1 MTKNF
6 QNSDVI
12 WLDSVDSTNE
22 EIKRRFQE
30 LSKPTWIIAKKQ
42 TKGKGRNGNVWFSSD
57 GNFSGSLM
65 FFPTVERSY
74 FHLYG
79 FFFGVALHNTVKKI
93 IKDGVDIRLKWPNDL
108 MIENAKVAGIL
119 LESIQS
125 PQSNQV
131 ALIVG
136 VGVNLN
142 SHPNLNLDVRKRYSS
157 QCVANFSN
165 HEICQVSF
173 FNKFS
178 DELKELGL
186 YVEENDL
193 ASILK
198 LWKHR
203 SYDEGSQIQ
212 VSDNRGGVKLGKF
225 LGLDE
230 LGGLIVSDNSGTKK
244 IYSGDV
250 YFGS

>member
-1 MTKNF
+1 M
-6 QNSDVI
+6 
-12 WLDSVDSTNE
+12 E
-22 EIKRRFQE
+22 
-30 LSKPTWIIAKKQ
+30 
-42 TKGKGRNGNVWFSSD
+42 
-57 GNFSGSLM
+57 
-65 FFPTVERSY
+65 
-74 FHLYG
+74 

-93 IKDGVDIRLKWPNDL
+93 TKDGVDIRLKWPNDL
-108 MIENAKVAGIL
+108 MIENGKVAGIL

-125 PQSNQV
+125 PQSNKIAV
-131 ALIVG
+131 IVG

-142 SHPNLNLDVRKRYSS
+142 SHPNLNVDVKKRYNS

-203 SYDEGSQIQ
+203 SYDKGTQIQ
-212 VSDNRGGVKLGKF
+212 VSDNKGGVNSGKF

>member
-6 QNSDVI
+6 HNSDVI
-12 WLDSVDSTNE
+12 WLDYVDSTNE

-30 LSKPTWIIAKKQ
+30 FSKPTWIIAKKQ
-42 TKGKGRNGNVWFSSD
+42 TKGKGRNGNTWFSSS
-57 GNFSGSLM
+57 GNFSGSVM
-65 FFPTVERSY
+65 FFPTVKRAY

-79 FFFGVALHNTVKKI
+79 FLFGVALHNTVKKI
-93 IKDGVDIRLKWPNDL
+93 TKEGVDIRLKWPNDL
-108 MIENAKVAGIL
+108 MIENCKVAGIL
-119 LESIQS
+119 LESIQF
-125 PQSNQV
+125 PQSNRI
-131 ALIVG
+131 AIIVG
-136 VGVNLN
+136 IGVNLN
-142 SHPNLNLDVRKRYSS
+142 SHPNLNNDVNKRYNS

-165 HEICQVSF
+165 REICQVSF
-173 FNKFS
+173 FNKFR
-178 DELKELGL
+178 DELNELEFCVG
-186 YVEENDL
+186 ENDL

-203 SYDEGSQIQ
+203 SYDKGTQIQ
-212 VSDNRGGVKLGKF
+212 VSDNNGGVTSGKF

-230 LGGLIVSDNSGTKK
+230 LGGLIVSDSSGTKK

>member
-12 WLDSVDSTNE
+12 WLDYVDSTNE

-42 TKGKGRNGNVWFSSD
+42 TKGKGRNGNVWFSSS
-57 GNFSGSLM
+57 GNFSGSVM

-93 IKDGVDIRLKWPNDL
+93 TKDGVDIRLKWPNDL
-108 MIENAKVAGIL
+108 MIENGKVAGIL

-125 PQSNQV
+125 PQSNKIAV
-131 ALIVG
+131 IVG

-142 SHPNLNLDVRKRYSS
+142 SHPNLNVDVKKRYNS

-203 SYDEGSQIQ
+203 SYDKGTQIQ
-212 VSDNRGGVKLGKF
+212 VSDNKGGVNSGKF

>member
-1 MTKNF
+1 MTNF
-6 QNSDVI
+6 LNSDVI
-12 WLDSVDSTNE
+12 WLESVDSTNE
-22 EIKRRFQE
+22 EIKRRFLE
-30 LSKPTWIIAKKQ
+30 LSKPTWIIAKQQ
-42 TKGKGRNGNVWFSSD
+42 TKGKGRNGNVWFSSS
-57 GNFSGSLM
+57 GNFSGSVM

-79 FFFGVALHNTVKKI
+79 FFFGVALHNTVKKL

-108 MIENAKVAGIL
+108 MIENGKVAGIL

-125 PQSNQV
+125 PESNKV

-142 SHPNLNLDVRKRYSS
+142 SHPNLNVDVKKRYNS

-165 HEICQVSF
+165 HEIRQVSF

-178 DELKELGL
+178 DELKDLGL

-193 ASILK
+193 TSILK

-203 SYDEGSQIQ
+203 SYDIGTQIQ
-212 VSDNRGGVKLGKF
+212 VSDNKGGVNSGKF

-230 LGGLIVSDNSGTKK
+230 IGGLIMSDNSGTKK

>member
-12 WLDSVDSTNE
+12 WLDYVDSTNE

-30 LSKPTWIIAKKQ
+30 ISNPTWIIAKKQ
-42 TKGKGRNGNVWFSSD
+42 TKGKGRNGNVWFSSS
-57 GNFSGSLM
+57 GNFSGSVI
-65 FFPTVERSY
+65 FFPTVERS
-74 FHLYG
+74 FLHLYG

-93 IKDGVDIRLKWPNDL
+93 TKDGVDIRLKWPNDL
-108 MIENAKVAGIL
+108 MIENSKVAGIL

-125 PQSNQV
+125 PQSNKIAV
-131 ALIVG
+131 IVG
-136 VGVNLN
+136 IGVNLI
-142 SHPNLNLDVRKRYSS
+142 SHPNLNVGVKKRYNS

-173 FNKFS
+173 FNKFT
-178 DELKELGL
+178 DELKELER

-203 SYDEGSQIQ
+203 SYDKGTQIQ
-212 VSDNRGGVKLGKF
+212 VSDNKGGVNSGTF

-230 LGGLIVSDNSGTKK
+230 LGGLILRHNSGIKK

>member
-30 LSKPTWIIAKKQ
+30 LMKPTWIIAKKQ
-42 TKGKGRNGNVWFSSD
+42 SKGKGRNGNVWFSSS
-57 GNFSGSLM
+57 GNFSGSVM
-65 FFPTVERSY
+65 FFPTVDRSY

-79 FFFGVALHNTVKKI
+79 FFFGVALYNTVKKY

-108 MIENAKVAGIL
+108 MIENGKVAGIL

-125 PQSNQV
+125 PQSNKTAV
-131 ALIVG
+131 IVG
-136 VGVNLN
+136 IGVNLN
-142 SHPNLNLDVRKRYSS
+142 SHPNLNADFKKRYNS

-178 DELKELGL
+178 NELKELGL
-186 YVEENDL
+186 YLEENDL

-203 SYDEGSQIQ
+203 SYDKGTQIQ
-212 VSDNRGGVKLGKF
+212 VSDNKGGVNSGKF

-230 LGGLIVSDNSGTKK
+230 LGGLIVGENSGVKK

>member
-30 LSKPTWIIAKKQ
+30 LLKPTWIIAKKQ
-42 TKGKGRNGNVWFSSD
+42 SKGKGRNGNVWFSSS
-57 GNFSGSLM
+57 GNFSGSVM

-79 FFFGVALHNTVKKI
+79 FFFGVALHNTVKKL

-108 MIENAKVAGIL
+108 MIENGKVAGIL

-125 PQSNQV
+125 PQSNKV

-142 SHPNLNLDVRKRYSS
+142 SHPNLNVDGKKRYNS

-165 HEICQVSF
+165 HEIRQVSF

-193 ASILK
+193 TSILK
-198 LWKHR
+198 LWKYR
-203 SYDEGSQIQ
+203 SYDKGTQIQ
-212 VSDNRGGVKLGKF
+212 VSDNKGGVNSGKF

>member
-6 QNSDVI
+6 QNSNVI
-12 WLDSVDSTNE
+12 WLDYVDSTNE
-22 EIKRRFQE
+22 EIKRRFKD

-42 TKGKGRNGNVWFSSD
+42 TKGKGRNGNVWFSSS
-57 GNFSGSLM
+57 GNFSGSVM
-65 FFPTVERSY
+65 FFPTVERTY

-93 IKDGVDIRLKWPNDL
+93 VKEGVDIRLKWPNDL
-108 MIENAKVAGIL
+108 MIENGKVAGIL
-119 LESIQS
+119 LESMQS
-125 PQSNQV
+125 PQSNKI
-131 ALIVG
+131 AIIVG

-142 SHPNLNLDVRKRYSS
+142 SHPNLNVDSKKGYNS

-165 HEICQVSF
+165 HEICQLSF

-178 DELKELGL
+178 NELTELGS
-186 YVEENDL
+186 YVEENDFG
-193 ASILK
+193 SILK

-203 SYDEGSQIQ
+203 SYDKGSKVQ
-212 VSDNRGGVKLGKF
+212 VSDNKGGVNLGKY

-230 LGGLIVSDNSGTKK
+230 LGGLIISDNSGNKK

>member
-12 WLDSVDSTNE
+12 WLDYVDSTNE

-30 LSKPTWIIAKKQ
+30 LSNPTWIIAKKQ
-42 TKGKGRNGNVWFSSD
+42 TKGKGRNGNVWFSSS
-57 GNFSGSLM
+57 GNFSGSVM
-65 FFPTVERSY
+65 FFPTVERS
-74 FHLYG
+74 FLHLYG

-93 IKDGVDIRLKWPNDL
+93 TKDGVDIRLKWPNDL
-108 MIENAKVAGIL
+108 MIENSKVAGIL

-125 PQSNQV
+125 PQSNKIAV
-131 ALIVG
+131 IVG
-136 VGVNLN
+136 IGVNLI
-142 SHPNLNLDVRKRYSS
+142 SHPNLNVDVKKRYNS

-173 FNKFS
+173 FNKFT
-178 DELKELGL
+178 DELKELER

-203 SYDEGSQIQ
+203 SYDKGTPIE
-212 VSDNRGGVKLGKF
+212 VSDNKGGVNSGTF

-230 LGGLIVSDNSGTKK
+230 LGGLILRHNSGIKK